1 MKSRGYHDYFH
12 SGDRAVKNQ
21 RLRVV
26 VKIGSS
32 SITEHNGQLST
43 AKLASFIDQMA
54 ELYTQENVQIIIVSS
69 GAVALGMARLGWRRK
84 ESTMPEKQGAAAV
97 GQGML
102 IHAYQQLF
110 EKKGM
115 DIAQLLLTKADIEDR
130 KRFVNIR
137 NTMETLLHYGVIPI
151 INEND
156 TVAVEE
162 IRFGDNDTLSS
173 FVAMVADADML
184 VLLTDVDGLYTVNPR
199 IDSTA
204 NKLDEVWE
212 IDHTI
217 EQMAGDQGSERGT
230 GGMRTKITAANI
242 ATSSGIDVILASSEV
257 NDVLLHIVHKEKV
270 GTWFHA
276 RSGELTAKKSWMMF
290 GTRIEGQL
298 VIDQGATNALLRGN
312 GSLLLPGILAVQG
325 EFQEGAI
332 VHIES
337 DNGAEIGKGMC
348 NFSAWDLRLL
358 IDRSHHGESM
368 RHMQAAV
375 HRNQLVLMTKGN
387 GGDPDYRSEG
397 LH

>member
-1 MKSRGYHDYFH
+1 M
-12 SGDRAVKNQ
+12 
-21 RLRVV
+21 RVV

-32 SITEHNGQLST
+32 SITEENGQLSM
-43 AKLASFIDQMA
+43 AKLESYIDQMA
-54 ELYTQENVQIIIVSS
+54 RLDQEENVQLILVSS
-69 GAVALGMARLGWRRK
+69 GAVALGMAQLGWRRK

-97 GQGML
+97 GQGLL
-102 IHAYQQLF
+102 IHAYQQSF
-110 EKKGM
+110 GKKGI

-184 VLLTDVDGLYTVNPR
+184 ILLTDVDGLYTANPR
-199 IDSTA
+199 IDSSA
-204 NKLDEVWE
+204 IKIDEVWD
-212 IDHTI
+212 IDESI
-217 EQMAGDQGSERGT
+217 EQMAGGQGSDRGT

-242 ATSSGIDVILASSEV
+242 ATTSGIDVVLASSETQ
-257 NDVLLHIVHKEKV
+257 DVLVRIAHQEKI

-290 GTRIEGQL
+290 GTRTEGQL
-298 VIDQGATNALLRGN
+298 VIDEGAASAVMRGN
-312 GSLLLPGILAVQG
+312 GSLLLPGIVTVHG
-325 EFQEGAI
+325 DFQEGAI
-332 VHIES
+332 VRIEKE
-337 DNGAEIGKGMC
+337 DGQEIGKGVC

-358 IDRSHHGESM
+358 IERSHQGESM
-368 RHMQAAV
+368 RNMQEAV
-375 HRNQLVLMTKGN
+375 HRNQLVLTSSLN
-387 GGDPDYRSEG
+387 GGENHQRIES